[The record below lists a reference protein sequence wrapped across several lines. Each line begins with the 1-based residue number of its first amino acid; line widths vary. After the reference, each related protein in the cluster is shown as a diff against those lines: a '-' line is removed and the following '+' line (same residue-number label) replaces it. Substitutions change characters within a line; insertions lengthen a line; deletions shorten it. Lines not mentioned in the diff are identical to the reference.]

1 MSMMFASVLI
11 PLVIGV
17 IILTKPF
24 GKDERAEKAT
34 ASLAIAGLA
43 ATLAAS
49 AFTVVQFARG
59 TDFSCTLWPLT
70 SRLSIYFHLDSL
82 GAFFLAFI
90 PLVWLLAGIFS
101 TEYLHHDQ
109 YKIRFWGFFMLTL
122 TALQGLTFAGN
133 LVTMYLF
140 FEMMTLLSMPLVLHT
155 QTHEAIMAGI
165 KYLVY
170 SMAGAYMA
178 LFGIFVMYHMS
189 RDLSFVPGGVIS
201 AEAIAENPVMFS
213 LAVFFLIVGFG
224 VKAGM
229 FPMHA
234 WLPTA
239 HPVAPAPASAVLS
252 AIIVKG
258 GVLALIRSV
267 YYIAGAQHIAGTWVQ
282 YAWIGLAMF
291 TVFMGSMLAYN
302 EKVIKKRLAYSS
314 VSQAS
319 YIMLGLAI
327 LNPIALTGSLLH
339 ILFHAFIKTAL
350 FLTAGAINSVQT
362 TCTRVDELRGI
373 GKAMPV
379 TIWCY
384 TFVSLALIGIPP
396 ASGFIS
402 KWYLATGLLSSDM
415 HVISW
420 LGPVVLLVSALLTAG
435 YLLPIT
441 IQGFLP
447 GADFKYGTLIK
458 REPTWRM
465 TVPLI
470 ILACGAIITGI
481 FPTSLIEFL
490 SGIAQSL
497 L

>member
-1 MSMMFASVLI
+1 MSMIWTSILI

-17 IILTKPF
+17 IILIKPF
-24 GKDERAEKAT
+24 GKSERGEKAT
-34 ASLAIAGLA
+34 AALAIAALI
-43 ATLAAS
+43 ATLVAS
-49 AFTVVQFARG
+49 ALTVVQFARG
-59 TDFSCTLWPLT
+59 AEMSQTVWTLT
-70 SRLSIYFHLDSL
+70 GRLSLAFSLDKL

-90 PLVWLLAGIFS
+90 PLVFLLAGIFS
-101 TEYLHHDQ
+101 TEYLHHDKD
-109 YKIRFWGFFMLTL
+109 KIRFWGFYMLTL
-122 TALQGLTFAGN
+122 SALQGLSFAGN

-155 QTHEAIMAGI
+155 QTHEAIMAGV

-178 LFGIFVMYHMS
+178 LFGIFVMYHMGA
-189 RDLSFVPGGVIS
+189 DMSFTPGGVIDPV
-201 AEAIAENPVMFS
+201 AIAKNPTMFY

-229 FPMHA
+229 FPLHA

-267 YYIAGAQHIAGTWVQ
+267 YYIAGAKHIAGTWVQ
-282 YAWIGLAMF
+282 YAWIGLAMI

-302 EKVIKKRLAYSS
+302 EKVIKNRFAYSS

-319 YIMLGLAI
+319 YIMLGLAV
-327 LNPIALTGSLLH
+327 LTPTAMTGALLH
-339 ILFHAFIKTAL
+339 VLFHAFIKTAL

-373 GKAMPV
+373 GKAMPI

-384 TFVSLALIGIPP
+384 TFASLALIGIPP

-402 KWYLATGLLSSDM
+402 KWYLATGLLGSGM
-415 HVISW
+415 GVISW

-447 GADFKYGTLIK
+447 GEDFAYGKLKK

-465 TVPLI
+465 LVPLI
-470 ILACGAIITGI
+470 ALAVGALITGI
-481 FPTSLIEFL
+481 FPRQLIEFL

-497 L
+497 M

>member
-1 MSMMFASVLI
+1 MSMIWTSILI
-11 PLVIGV
+11 PLVAGV
-17 IILTKPF
+17 IVLIKPF
-24 GKDERAEKAT
+24 GKDERGEKAT
-34 ASLAIAGLA
+34 SCLSVAALV
-43 ATLAAS
+43 ATLAVS
-49 AFTVVQFARG
+49 AVTVVQFARG
-59 TDFSCTLWPLT
+59 AELSQTVWTLT
-70 SRLSIYFHLDSL
+70 GRLSISFALDKL

-90 PLVWLLAGIFS
+90 PLVFLLAGIFA
-101 TEYLHHDQ
+101 TEYLHHDHN
-109 YKIRFWGFFMLTL
+109 KIRFWGFYLLTL
-122 TALQGLTFAGN
+122 GALQGLSFAGN

-155 QTHEAIMAGI
+155 QTHEAVMAGI

-178 LFGIFVMYHMS
+178 LFGIFVMYHMGT
-189 RDLSFVPGGVIS
+189 DLSFTPGGVIDPTV
-201 AEAIAENPVMFS
+201 IAAHPTLFY

-267 YYIAGAQHIAGTWVQ
+267 YYIAGAQYIAGTWVQ
-282 YAWIGLAMF
+282 YAWIGLAMI

-302 EKVIKKRLAYSS
+302 EKVVKKRLAYSS

-319 YIMLGLAI
+319 YIMLGLAV
-327 LNPIALTGSLLH
+327 LTPTAVTGSLLH
-339 ILFHAFIKTAL
+339 VLFHALIKTAL

-379 TIWCY
+379 TIWCF

-402 KWYLATGLLSSDM
+402 KWYLATGLLGSSTGF
-415 HVISW
+415 ISW

-447 GADFKYGTLIK
+447 GANFDYSNLKS
-458 REPTWRM
+458 REPGWRM
-465 TVPLI
+465 LVPLI
-470 ILACGAIITGI
+470 LLAAAALLTGI
-481 FPTSLIEFL
+481 FPQRLIEFL

-497 L
+497 M